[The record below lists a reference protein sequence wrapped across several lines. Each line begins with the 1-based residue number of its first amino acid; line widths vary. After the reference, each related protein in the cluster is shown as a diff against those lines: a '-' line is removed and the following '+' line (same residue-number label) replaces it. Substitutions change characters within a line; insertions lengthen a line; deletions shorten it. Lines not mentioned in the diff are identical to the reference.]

1 MIIVIRPHTTFA
13 LNRPES
19 TDRIIQGDI
28 IRIEKGVLPKAI
40 VHNRNSIGAPL
51 RAGVPVKLYLKAG
64 ATVVTRLG
72 DFHTPSSLLV
82 GGSNVTGRVDRS
94 LPRAVVIG
102 AVALVVL
109 LGVPASMRAS
119 SCSATGN
126 FFITIGAGSG
136 ELQLSADGSA
146 SMLLMMPNHL
156 VSETELLP
164 SLRLRGTYQTG
175 GSGPGDCGFQ
185 LELTDPAGS
194 KVIIIG
200 RVAFQG
206 SVLLFQ
212 AATVPS
218 FGPGLGLRSDTLSG
232 Q

>member
-1 MIIVIRPHTTFA
+1 MA
-13 LNRPES
+13 
-19 TDRIIQGDI
+19 
-28 IRIEKGVLPKAI
+28 
-40 VHNRNSIGAPL
+40 
-51 RAGVPVKLYLKAG
+51 
-64 ATVVTRLG
+64 
-72 DFHTPSSLLV
+72 
-82 GGSNVTGRVDRS
+82 GRVDRS

-109 LGVPASMRAS
+109 LCVPASMRAS
-119 SCSATGN
+119 SCSATGI

-136 ELQLSADGSA
+136 ELHLSADGSA
-146 SMLLMMPNHL
+146 SMALRPNHL
-156 VSETELLP
+156 VSEIELLP
-164 SLRLRGTYQTG
+164 SLSLRGTYRTG
-175 GSGPGDCGFQ
+175 GSGRGDCGFQ

-200 RVAFQG
+200 WVAFQG

>member
-1 MIIVIRPHTTFA
+1 M
-13 LNRPES
+13 
-19 TDRIIQGDI
+19 
-28 IRIEKGVLPKAI
+28 
-40 VHNRNSIGAPL
+40 
-51 RAGVPVKLYLKAG
+51 
-64 ATVVTRLG
+64 
-72 DFHTPSSLLV
+72 
-82 GGSNVTGRVDRS
+82 TGRVHRPS
-94 LPRAVVIG
+94 SPALAIG

-109 LGVPASMRAS
+109 LSVPTPMRAS
-119 SCSATGN
+119 SCSATGV

-136 ELQLSADGSA
+136 ELHLSADGSA
-146 SMLLMMPNHL
+146 SMALMPNHL

-164 SLRLRGTYQTG
+164 SLSLRGTYRTG
-175 GSGPGDCGFQ
+175 DIGPGDCTFQ
-185 LELTDPAGS
+185 LELTDPASS

>member
-1 MIIVIRPHTTFA
+1 M
-13 LNRPES
+13 
-19 TDRIIQGDI
+19 
-28 IRIEKGVLPKAI
+28 
-40 VHNRNSIGAPL
+40 
-51 RAGVPVKLYLKAG
+51 
-64 ATVVTRLG
+64 
-72 DFHTPSSLLV
+72 
-82 GGSNVTGRVDRS
+82 TGRVDRS
-94 LPRAVVIG
+94 FPPAVVIG

-109 LGVPASMRAS
+109 LSVPTSMRAS
-119 SCSATGN
+119 SCSATGI
-126 FFITIGAGSG
+126 FLITIGAGSG
-136 ELQLSADGSA
+136 ELHLSADGSA
-146 SMLLMMPNHL
+146 SMALRPNHL
-156 VSETELLP
+156 ISEIELLP
-164 SLRLRGTYQTG
+164 SLSLRGTYQTG
-175 GSGPGDCGFQ
+175 DGGLGHCAFQ